1 MVIINGKEYAP
12 KISNSV
18 LFRYASYKKIGIS
31 KLITL
36 LEDITPAD
44 LVGVFVFA
52 QNLQGEQLTDELVWN
67 ELDNR
72 IEVFEE
78 LANHLTSQLSPTL
91 PDDGKKKQKAK

>member
-18 LFRYASYKKIGIS
+18 LFRYASHKKIGIS

-36 LEDITPAD
+36 LEDITPSD

>member
-1 MVIINGKEYAP
+1 MVTINERAYSP

-18 LFRYASYKKIGIS
+18 LFRYASYKKIGVS

-52 QNLQGEQLTDELVWN
+52 QNLEGEQLTDELVWK
-67 ELDNR
+67 EVDNR

-78 LANHLTSQLSPTL
+78 LANHLTSQLSPNL
-91 PDDGKKKQKAK
+91 PEEKGKKHRAK

>member
-12 KISNSV
+12 KITNSV
-18 LFRYASYKKIGIS
+18 LFRYASHKKIGIS

-67 ELDNR
+67 ELDSR

-78 LANHLTSQLSPTL
+78 LANHLTSQLSPNL
-91 PDDGKKKQKAK
+91 PEEKVKKQTAK